1 MEFFKNIKNA
11 VMAKPAA
18 AQEQAST
25 PAPAAKDAVASEP
38 VKIAPVASS
47 ARPAAPAATKTHKKH
62 VLFASADQGFL
73 SQLGHSIKHLA
84 LEWDLSTAT
93 SQAEVLE
100 LAGQGAIDAIICDGQ
115 IGEISGAELL
125 NELIKVQPKTVRF
138 MRCAPTERDLIKKCT
153 GQAPRI
159 ISPDFDAAT
168 LESNVKTAF
177 RLEGM
182 LAHEP
187 IKRLVSQM
195 HKLPSLPELYSQI
208 SAELNSPSCSM
219 EFVAKLIAK
228 DPVMTAKILQVVNS
242 AFFALSRQI
251 TSPVEAVMFLGGE
264 RTKSLVLVAH
274 VFTQFE
280 KSKCPGFSLDQLWQ
294 HSMATGT
301 QARVI
306 AHGETKN
313 TKMAD
318 MAFTAGLLHDVGKL
332 LLAGNVPEQYGRVV
346 SVIADKNCTVRE
358 AEQEIFATTHC
369 QLGAALLAIWG
380 LPLPLIDAVAYH
392 HEPGN
397 SEDQKFTVLTAV
409 HASNALAYEKK
420 HGPAAVLGC
429 TLDQEYIARLG
440 LAHRRNIW
448 REVCGCPLVPD
459 EN

>member
-11 VMAKPAA
+11 VTPTRTAAPASTSTLATKAA
-18 AQEQAST
+18 A
-25 PAPAAKDAVASEP
+25 KSEP
-38 VKIAPVASS
+38 VKIESVTKPPRLTAPT
-47 ARPAAPAATKTHKKH
+47 ARKKH
-62 VLFASADQGFL
+62 VLFVSADSGFL
-73 SQLGHSIKHLA
+73 GQLGQSIKHLA

-93 SQAEVLE
+93 NRVEVLE
-100 LAGQGAIDAIICDGQ
+100 LAGQGPIDAIVCDGQ
-115 IGEISGAELL
+115 VGDVSGPELL
-125 NELIKVQPKTVRF
+125 NELIKVQEKIVRF
-138 MRCAPTERDLIKKCT
+138 MRCATTERDLIKRCT
-153 GQAPRI
+153 GQAPRMLA
-159 ISPDFDAAT
+159 PDFDAAT
-168 LESNVKTAF
+168 LESAVKTAF
-177 RLEGM
+177 RLEDFM
-182 LAHEP
+182 SHEP

-195 HKLPSLPELYSQI
+195 HRLPSLPELYNQI

-251 TSPVEAVMFLGGE
+251 TSPVDAVMFLGGE
-264 RTKSLVLVAH
+264 RTKSLVLIAH
-274 VFTQFE
+274 VFTQFD
-280 KSKCPGFSLDQLWQ
+280 KGKCPGFSLDQLWQ

-313 TKMAD
+313 TRIAD

-332 LLAGNVPEQYGRVV
+332 LLAFNVPEQYGRVARI
-346 SVIADKNCTVRE
+346 IAEKNCTARE

-369 QLGAALLAIWG
+369 QLGACLLAIWG

-392 HEPGN
+392 HEP
-397 SEDQKFTVLTAV
+397 SSSDDQKFTVLTAV

-420 HGPAAVLGC
+420 HGPAGVPGC
-429 TLDQEYIARLG
+429 TLDQTYIARLG

-459 EN
+459 EA